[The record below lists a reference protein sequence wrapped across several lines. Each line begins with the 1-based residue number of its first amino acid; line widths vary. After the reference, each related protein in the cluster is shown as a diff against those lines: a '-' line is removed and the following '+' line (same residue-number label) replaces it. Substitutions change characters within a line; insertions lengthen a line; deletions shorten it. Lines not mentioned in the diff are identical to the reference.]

1 MNKRTFALRCGI
13 SLPKLESAAES
24 VSKGA
29 GYQSVQI
36 PKRRGGWRTALR
48 PTPSVDVALTA
59 LRDGLSLFYSPPN
72 HVHGYVRGRDT
83 TTNARPHCGKRVVL
97 GLDLEDFFGAIK
109 RPRIDDS
116 LKRYGFDEDLIALI
130 SSAACVD
137 DALPAGFPSSPILSN
152 IAFLE
157 TDAILAS
164 YASSKSFALTRYAD
178 DMTFSGERLGDL
190 ELADIETLLSGHG
203 WRVNSRKTRFMRSGR
218 AQYVTGLYV
227 GLADGPRVPRRLKRA
242 LRMQLHYLEKHGYQD
257 CHGNIAWTPGH
268 RKVWGLI
275 HYIRRVEP
283 ALAEQLAATAREV
296 DFQIPERLG
305 VGDGW
310 DQLLDELGVPDWL

>member
-1 MNKRTFALRCGI
+1 MRVRTRSPYRRLCFDPSLLSRHPMNKRTFALRCGI

-97 GLDLEDFFGAIK
+97 GLDLEDFFGTIK

-137 DALPAGFPSSPILSN
+137 DALPAGFPALHNPGCSAGLNPPVSS
-152 IAFLE
+152 
-157 TDAILAS
+157 
-164 YASSKSFALTRYAD
+164 
-178 DMTFSGERLGDL
+178 RL
-190 ELADIETLLSGHG
+190 
-203 WRVNSRKTRFMRSGR
+203 R
-218 AQYVTGLYV
+218 AT
-227 GLADGPRVPRRLKRA
+227 
-242 LRMQLHYLEKHGYQD
+242 
-257 CHGNIAWTPGH
+257 
-268 RKVWGLI
+268 
-275 HYIRRVEP
+275 
-283 ALAEQLAATAREV
+283 
-296 DFQIPERLG
+296 
-305 VGDGW
+305 
-310 DQLLDELGVPDWL
+310 